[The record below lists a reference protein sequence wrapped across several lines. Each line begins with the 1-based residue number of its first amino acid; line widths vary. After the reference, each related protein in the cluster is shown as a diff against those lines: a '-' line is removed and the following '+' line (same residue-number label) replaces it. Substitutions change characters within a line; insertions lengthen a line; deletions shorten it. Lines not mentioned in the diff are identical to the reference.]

1 MVTSLVL
8 LDPEF
13 ALRTL
18 LVFGPLDEFNE
29 FFIVFIKYPS
39 DVKLLTSHSLMPV
52 STTIQ
57 TVVLM
62 ADRTHKFNV
71 SLTKVEHIFAACRW
85 TPRHVFMVHI
95 HILLKSVCLVFVQ
108 ILLAQKLRYVSWV
121 DLYSALS

>member
-13 ALRTL
+13 ALRAL

-52 STTIQ
+52 SSTIK

-62 ADRTHKFNV
+62 ADRTHKLNV
-71 SLTKVEHIFAACRW
+71 SLTKVEHVFAACRW
-85 TPRHVFMVHI
+85 TP
-95 HILLKSVCLVFVQ
+95 
-108 ILLAQKLRYVSWV
+108 
-121 DLYSALS
+121 